1 MEQTMHELYFKN
13 SSTIA
18 LPKVESE
25 AGNLD
30 LSAEIIQTENK
41 VRTAEKIK
49 YYLGIVYFIVLTFLT
64 IKLVS

>member
-1 MEQTMHELYFKN
+1 MHDLYFKN

-49 YYLGIVYFIVLTFLT
+49 YYLGIAYFIVLTFLT

>member
-49 YYLGIVYFIVLTFLT
+49 YYLGIAYFIVLTFLT